1 MTRAVNI
8 YALSRIKD
16 EDDFNIVKKHRSQH
30 DDKRRTQYHEM
41 ESLRL
46 TVDALS
52 ERGITVSE
60 LEGFFFGYSISRI
73 GKEFDLLKITDK
85 YCLNIEL
92 KSMEV
97 PKEQILEQLRR
108 NRYYLNLLGRRQ
120 ELFTVVTDTMSC
132 YKLTLSDELTE
143 SSMDEIA
150 SAVMRASDG
159 WLPEIDSLFRPSNY
173 LVSPMNTPE
182 RFIQRE
188 YFLTQAQDVIKK
200 ELMSAAEKSFS
211 GTFFHLTG
219 KPGTGKTLLLYDI
232 SRAFSKYGRT
242 LIVHC
247 GELHKGQVKISEEV
261 ENLEIVSSEDIAS
274 GLLEGAHFILVDE
287 SQRMDPEL
295 FEEIVRSVRKNGQIC
310 VFSSDPHQVLT
321 PAEMENDISGRIG
334 QLEPLAEFKLSERIR
349 TNREIYSF
357 ILKMMHLTGSR
368 GSYADYGDVRVDYAG
383 NEEEKE
389 KLLGYYRSS
398 GYVFIGYEEGEGD
411 VYAGS
416 VIGQEF
422 DDVVM
427 YLDGNFFYDEDRR
440 LKGRRDIKDVL
451 YPNLFYQG
459 VTRVRER
466 LALVVTENGKLFD
479 SIVRIFGEPYF
490 EEVLPEEGPGLSAGD
505 VTEP

>member
-1 MTRAVNI
+1 MTKAVNI

-16 EDDFNIVKKHRSQH
+16 EDGFNISKKHRSRH
-30 DDKRRTQYHEM
+30 DDKRRTQQHEM

-46 TVDALS
+46 TADALS
-52 ERGITVSE
+52 ERGIAVSE
-60 LEGFFFGYSISRI
+60 LDGFFFGYSISRI

-92 KSMEV
+92 KSRAV
-97 PKEQILEQLRR
+97 PEEQILEQLRR

-132 YKLTLSDELTE
+132 FKLSLADELAV
-143 SSMDEIA
+143 SDMDEIA
-150 SAVMRASDG
+150 AAVRRASDG
-159 WLPEIDSLFRPSNY
+159 WLSEIDPLFMPSNY

-211 GTFFHLTG
+211 GAFFHLTG

-232 SRAFSKYGRT
+232 SRAFSKNGRT
-242 LIVHC
+242 LLIHC
-247 GELHKGQVKISEEV
+247 GELQEGQIKISEEV
-261 ENLEIVSSEDIAS
+261 ENLDISSSEELS
-274 GLLEGAHFILVDE
+274 PGLLERAHFVLVDE
-287 SQRMDPEL
+287 SQRMDPGL
-295 FEEIVRSVRKNGQIC
+295 FDEIVSSARRNGQIC
-310 VFSSDPHQVLT
+310 VFSSDPRQVLT

-334 QLEPLAEFKLSERIR
+334 NLEPLTEFRLSERIR
-349 TNREIYSF
+349 TNREVYSF
-357 ILKMMHLTGSR
+357 ILKMMHLAGSR
-368 GSYADYGDVRVDYAG
+368 GSYADYEGVTVDYAG
-383 NEEEKE
+383 NEEEKD

-411 VYAGS
+411 VCAGS
-416 VIGQEF
+416 VIGREF

-427 YLDGNFFYDEDRR
+427 YLDGHFFYDEE
-440 LKGRRDIKDVL
+440 GRIRGARDEKDVL

-466 LALVVTENGKLFD
+466 LALVVVENEKLLG
-479 SIVRIFGEPYF
+479 SVLRIFGEPSVD
-490 EEVLPEEGPGLSAGD
+490 EALPEEETLAAL
-505 VTEP
+505 